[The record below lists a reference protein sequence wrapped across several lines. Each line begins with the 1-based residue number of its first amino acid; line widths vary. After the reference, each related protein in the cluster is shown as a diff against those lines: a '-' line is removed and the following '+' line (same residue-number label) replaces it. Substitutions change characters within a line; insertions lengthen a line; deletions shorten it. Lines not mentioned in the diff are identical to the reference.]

1 MELSVN
7 KIDNANAEIAAT
19 IKAEEIDANIEKIAK
34 QLSKTANVQGF
45 RKGKVPVAIIKK
57 MYGEKLVQDAE
68 GEALRKV
75 LSEGLKELG
84 IDNADIIGE
93 PSITKFDKKE
103 NGDIEVTV
111 KIAIK
116 PNIELGDYKSLVDE
130 FEKPTVSDEEVEEK
144 LKEIAEENAELVE
157 LPKNRLAKEGHVVN
171 IDFEGFLDGEP
182 FEGGKAEGF
191 DLKLGSGQFIP
202 GFEEQILGM
211 KKGEEK
217 TIKVTFPEDYGSE
230 KLAGKET
237 EFKIKLNAIKDKGK
251 AEINDELAKKLLPG
265 QEDATVEKLKEQLKT
280 QMENE
285 ALAKLYNEGKKS
297 ELLEKLVEKIDF
309 DLPEFV
315 VEQEIDLAVN
325 NAARDLKEEEIKEL
339 QENPEKLKEFREQF
353 REEAKKSVKAT
364 FIIDAL
370 AKAEGI
376 QVGEQE
382 VMQTIYME
390 ALQSGQD
397 PQKVYEQYQKSG
409 YLPAI
414 QMAMVEDKVLTS
426 LLNDKLKEKEA

>member
-1 MELSVN
+1 MEVSVN
-7 KIDNANAEIAAT
+7 KIDSANAEISAL
-19 IKAEEIDANIEKIAK
+19 IKADEIDAKIEKIAK
-34 QLSKTANVQGF
+34 QLAKTANVQGF

-68 GEALRKV
+68 SEALR
-75 LSEGLKELG
+75 EAMETGLKELG
-84 IDNADIIGE
+84 VESSQLIGE
-93 PSITKFDKKE
+93 PAVTKFDKKE
-103 NGDIEVTV
+103 NGDIEVTI
-111 KIAIK
+111 KIAMR
-116 PNIELGDYKSLVDE
+116 PEIELGDYKNVIEE
-130 FEKPTVSDEEVEEK
+130 FEKPTVTDEELEEK
-144 LKEIAEENAELVE
+144 LKEIAEENAELKE
-157 LPKNRLAKEGHVVN
+157 LPKNRVAKEGHVVN

-202 GFEEQILGM
+202 GFEEQLLGM
-211 KKGEEK
+211 KKDEEK

-237 EFKIKLNAIKDKGK
+237 EFKVKVNAIKDKGEAK
-251 AEINDELAKKLLPG
+251 IDDELAKKLLPG
-265 QEDATVEKLKEQLKT
+265 QEDATLETLKEQLKT

-285 ALAKLYNEGKKS
+285 KLAKLYNEEKKA
-297 ELLEKLVEKIDF
+297 ELLEKLVESIDF

-325 NAARDLKEEEIKEL
+325 NAARDLTEEEIKEL

-364 FIIDAL
+364 FLIDAL

-376 QVGEQE
+376 NVGEQE

-397 PQKVYEQYQKSG
+397 PQKVYEHYQQAG

-414 QMAMVEDKVLTS
+414 QMAMVEDKVLS
-426 LLNDKLKEKEA
+426 NILNSKIKEA

>member
-7 KIDNANAEIAAT
+7 KIDSANAEISALITAD
-19 IKAEEIDANIEKIAK
+19 EVDAKIEKIAK
-34 QLSKTANVQGF
+34 QLAKTANVQGF

-68 GEALRKV
+68 SEALREV
-75 LSEGLKELG
+75 MNEGLKELG
-84 IDNADIIGE
+84 VENSQLIGE
-93 PSITKFDKKE
+93 PAITKFDKKE
-103 NGDIEVTV
+103 NGDIEVTI
-111 KIAIK
+111 KIAIR
-116 PNIELGDYKSLVDE
+116 PEIELGDYKNVIED
-130 FEKPTVSDEEVEEK
+130 FEKPSVSDEELDEK
-144 LKEIAEENAELVE
+144 LKEIAEENAELKE
-157 LPKNRLAKEGHVVN
+157 LPKNRVAKEGHVVN

-202 GFEEQILGM
+202 GFEEQLVGM
-211 KKGEEK
+211 KKDEEK

-237 EFKIKLNAIKDKGK
+237 EFKVKVNAIKDKGEAK
-251 AEINDELAKKLLPG
+251 IDDELAKKLLPG
-265 QEDATVEKLKEQLKT
+265 QEDATLETLKEQLKT

-285 ALAKLYNEGKKS
+285 KLVKLYNEGKKA
-297 ELLEKLVEKIDF
+297 ELLEKLVETIDF

-325 NAARDLKEEEIKEL
+325 NAARDMKEEEIKEL

-353 REEAKKSVKAT
+353 REEAQKSVKAT

-376 QVGEQE
+376 NVGEQE

-390 ALQSGQD
+390 ALQTGQD
-397 PQKVYEQYQKSG
+397 PQKVYEHYQQSG

-414 QMAMVEDKVLTS
+414 QMAMMEDKVLS
-426 LLNDKLKEKEA
+426 SILNSKIKEV

>member
-1 MELSVN
+1 MNVTVN
-7 KIDNANAEIAAT
+7 KIDNANAEISAT
-19 IKAEEIDANIEKIAK
+19 IEASEIAQNVEKIAK

-57 MYGEKLVQDAE
+57 MYGEKLEQDAE
-68 GEALRKV
+68 GEVIRAV
-75 LSEGLKELG
+75 MSEGLKELG
-84 IDNADIIGE
+84 VSNADLVGE
-93 PSITKFDKKE
+93 PNFTKFDKKD
-103 NGDIEVTV
+103 NGDIELT
-111 KIAIK
+111 IK
-116 PNIELGDYKSLVDE
+116 VAMRPNIDLGDYENLIEE
-130 FEKPTVSDEEVEEK
+130 FEKPTVSDEEVEAK
-144 LKEIAEENAELVE
+144 LQEIAEQNAELVE
-157 LPKNRLAKEGHVVN
+157 LPKNRIAKEGHTVN

-202 GFEEQILGM
+202 GFEDQILGM
-211 KKGEEK
+211 KKEEEK
-217 TIKVTFPEDYGSE
+217 TIKVTFPENYGSE
-230 KLAGKET
+230 KLAGKEV
-237 EFKIKLNAIKDKGK
+237 EFKVKVNAIKDKGEAK
-251 AEINDELAKKLLPG
+251 IDDELAKKLLPG
-265 QEDATVEKLKEQLKT
+265 QEDASVEKLKEVLKD
-280 QMENE
+280 QMEKE
-285 ALAKLYNEGKKS
+285 ALAKLYNETKKQ
-297 ELLEKLVEKIDF
+297 ELLEKLVESVEF

-353 REEAKKSVKAT
+353 REEAQKSVKAT

-370 AKAEGI
+370 AKKEGAE
-376 QVGEQE
+376 VSEQE

-397 PQKVYEQYQKSG
+397 PQQVYEQYQKSG

-414 QMAMVEDKVLTS
+414 QMAMVEDKVLTKI
-426 LLNDKLKEKEA
+426 LNSKLKEA

>member
-7 KIDNANAEIAAT
+7 KIDNANAEISAT
-19 IKAEEIDANIEKIAK
+19 IKADEIDANIDKIAK

-57 MYGEKLVQDAE
+57 MYGEKLVQDAQS
-68 GEALRKV
+68 EALRKV
-75 LSEGLKELG
+75 LDEGLKELG
-84 IDNADIIGE
+84 IESSAMIGE
-93 PSITKFDKKE
+93 PNITKFDEKE
-103 NGDIEVTV
+103 SGDIEVTV
-111 KIAIK
+111 KIALK
-116 PNIELGDYKSLVDE
+116 PEIELGNYKELVEE
-130 FEKPTVSDEEVEEK
+130 FEKPTVSDEEVEKK
-144 LKEIAEENAELVE
+144 LQEIAQENAELVE
-157 LPKNRLAKEGHVVN
+157 LPKNRIAKEGHVVN
-171 IDFEGFLDGEP
+171 IDFEGFLDGEA

-202 GFEEQILGM
+202 GFEEQLLGM

-217 TIKVTFPEDYGSE
+217 TIKVTFPEDYGSQ

-251 AEINDELAKKLLPG
+251 AEIDDELAKKLLPG
-265 QEDATVEKLKEQLKT
+265 QEDASVEKLKEQLKT

-285 ALAKLYNEGKKS
+285 ALAKLYNEGKKA
-297 ELLEKLVEKIDF
+297 ELLEKLVENISF

-339 QENPEKLKEFREQF
+339 RENSQKLKEFREQF
-353 REEAKKSVKAT
+353 REEAQKSVKAT

-370 AKAEGI
+370 AKEEGI
-376 QVGEQE
+376 EVGEQE
-382 VMQTIYME
+382 IMQTIYME

-414 QMAMVEDKVLTS
+414 QMAMMEDKVLTK
-426 LLNDKLKEKEA
+426 LLNDKIKEA

>member
-7 KIDNANAEIAAT
+7 KIDNANAEISAT
-19 IKAEEIDANIEKIAK
+19 IKADEIDANIDKIAK

-57 MYGEKLVQDAE
+57 MYGEKLVQDAQS
-68 GEALRKV
+68 EALRKV
-75 LSEGLKELG
+75 LDEGLKELG
-84 IDNADIIGE
+84 IESSAMIGE
-93 PSITKFDKKE
+93 PNITKFDGKE
-103 NGDIEVTV
+103 SGDIEVTV
-111 KIAIK
+111 KIALK
-116 PNIELGDYKSLVDE
+116 PEIELGNYKELVEE
-130 FEKPTVSDEEVEEK
+130 FEKPTVSDEEVEKK
-144 LKEIAEENAELVE
+144 LQEIAQENAELVE
-157 LPKNRLAKEGHVVN
+157 LPKNRIAKEGHVVN
-171 IDFEGFLDGEP
+171 IDFEGFLDGEA

-202 GFEEQILGM
+202 GFEEQLLGM

-217 TIKVTFPEDYGSE
+217 TIKVTFPEDYGSQ

-251 AEINDELAKKLLPG
+251 AEIDDELAKKLLPG
-265 QEDATVEKLKEQLKT
+265 QEDASVEKLKEQLKT

-285 ALAKLYNEGKKS
+285 ALAKLYNEGKKA
-297 ELLEKLVEKIDF
+297 ELLEKLVENISF

-339 QENPEKLKEFREQF
+339 RENSQKLKEFREQF
-353 REEAKKSVKAT
+353 REEAQKSVKAT

-370 AKAEGI
+370 AKEEGI
-376 QVGEQE
+376 EVGEQE
-382 VMQTIYME
+382 IMQTICME

-414 QMAMVEDKVLTS
+414 QMAMMEDKVLTK
-426 LLNDKLKEKEA
+426 LLNDKIKEA

>member
-7 KIDNANAEIAAT
+7 KIDSANAEISALITAD
-19 IKAEEIDANIEKIAK
+19 EVDAKIEKIAK
-34 QLSKTANVQGF
+34 QLAKTANVQGF

-68 GEALRKV
+68 SEALREV
-75 LSEGLKELG
+75 MNEGLKELG
-84 IDNADIIGE
+84 VENSQLIGE
-93 PSITKFDKKE
+93 PAITKFDKKE
-103 NGDIEVTV
+103 NGDIEVTI
-111 KIAIK
+111 KIAIR
-116 PNIELGDYKSLVDE
+116 PEIELGDYKNVIED
-130 FEKPTVSDEEVEEK
+130 FEKPSVSDEELDEK
-144 LKEIAEENAELVE
+144 LKEIAEENAELKE
-157 LPKNRLAKEGHVVN
+157 LPKNRVAKEGHVVN

-202 GFEEQILGM
+202 GFEEQLVGM
-211 KKGEEK
+211 KKDEEK
-217 TIKVTFPEDYGSE
+217 TIQVTFPEDYGSE

-237 EFKIKLNAIKDKGK
+237 EFKVKVNAIKDKGEAK
-251 AEINDELAKKLLPG
+251 IDDELAKKLLPG
-265 QEDATVEKLKEQLKT
+265 QEDATLETLKEQLKT

-285 ALAKLYNEGKKS
+285 KLVKLYNEGKKA
-297 ELLEKLVEKIDF
+297 ELLEKLVETIDF

-325 NAARDLKEEEIKEL
+325 NAARDMKEEEIKEL

-353 REEAKKSVKAT
+353 REEAQKSVKAT

-376 QVGEQE
+376 NVGEQE

-390 ALQSGQD
+390 ALQTGQD
-397 PQKVYEQYQKSG
+397 PQKVYEHYQQSG

-414 QMAMVEDKVLTS
+414 QMAMMEDKVLS
-426 LLNDKLKEKEA
+426 SILNSKIKEV

>member
-1 MELSVN
+1 MEISVN
-7 KIDNANAEIAAT
+7 KIDNANATITAT
-19 IKAEEIDANIEKIAK
+19 ITADEIQANSDKIAK

-57 MYGEKLVQDAE
+57 MYGEKIEQDAE
-68 GEALRKV
+68 SEALRSV
-75 LSEGLKELG
+75 FNEGLKELG
-84 IDNADIIGE
+84 VTNEQLMGE
-93 PSITKFDKKE
+93 PAITKFDKKD
-103 NGDIEVTV
+103 NGDIDVEV

-116 PNIELGDYKSLVDE
+116 PEIDLGDYKNLVEE

-144 LKEIAEENAELVE
+144 LKEIAEQNAELVE
-157 LPKNRLAKEGHVVN
+157 LPKNRIAKEGHTVN

-191 DLKLGSGQFIP
+191 DLQLGSGQFIP

-211 KKGEEK
+211 KKDEEK
-217 TIKVTFPEDYGSE
+217 TITVTFPEDYGSE

-237 EFKIKLNAIKDKGK
+237 EFKIKLNAIKEKGEAK
-251 AEINDELAKKLLPG
+251 LDDELAKKLLPG
-265 QEDATVEKLKEQLKT
+265 QEDASLEKLKEQLKI
-280 QMENE
+280 QLENE
-285 ALAKLYNEGKKS
+285 ALMKLYNEGKKS
-297 ELLEKLVEKIDF
+297 ELLEKLVENIEF

-315 VEQEIDLAVN
+315 VEQEVDLAVN
-325 NAARDLKEEEIKEL
+325 NAARDMKEEEIKEL
-339 QENPEKLKEFREQF
+339 RENPEKLEEFRKQF
-353 REEAKKSVKAT
+353 RDDAKKSVKAT

-376 QVGEQE
+376 EVGEQE
-382 VMQTIYME
+382 VLQTIYME
-390 ALQSGQD
+390 ALQAGQD

-409 YLPAI
+409 YIPAI

-426 LLNDKLKEKEA
+426 LLNEKMKEA

>member
-7 KIDNANAEIAAT
+7 KIDNANAEVSAT
-19 IKAEEIDANIEKIAK
+19 IEAKEVEANVEKIAK

-57 MYGEKLVQDAE
+57 MYGDKLVQDAE

-75 LSEGLKELG
+75 LDEALKELG
-84 IDNADIIGE
+84 VDNSELVGE
-93 PSITKFDKKE
+93 PQFTKFDKKE
-103 NGDIEVTV
+103 NGDIEVVIKLAIRPTV
-111 KIAIK
+111 
-116 PNIELGDYKSLVDE
+116 ELGDYKSLVEE
-130 FEKPTVSDEEVEEK
+130 FEKPTVSDEEVEAK
-144 LKEIAEENAELVE
+144 LKEIAEENADLVE
-157 LPKNRLAKEGHVVN
+157 VEEDREAKEGDTVN
-171 IDFEGFLDGEP
+171 IDFEGFLDGEA
-182 FEGGKAEGF
+182 FEGGKAQGF
-191 DLKLGSGQFIP
+191 DLKLGSNQFIP
-202 GFEEQILGM
+202 GFEEQLVGM

-217 TIKVTFPEDYGSE
+217 TIKVTFPENYGSE

-237 EFKIKLNAIKDKGK
+237 EFKIKLNAIKEKGEVK
-251 AEINDELAKKLLPG
+251 LDDELAKKLLPG
-265 QEDATVEKLKEQLKT
+265 QEDATLEKLKEQLKT

-285 ALAKLYNEGKKS
+285 ALAKLYNEGKKA
-297 ELLEKLVEKIDF
+297 ELLEKLVENINF

-325 NAARDLKEEEIKEL
+325 NAARELKEEEIKEL
-339 QENPEKLKEFREQF
+339 RENEDKLKEFRDKF
-353 REEAKKSVKAT
+353 RDEAKKSVKAT

-370 AKAEGI
+370 AKVEGAE
-376 QVGEQE
+376 VSEQE

-390 ALQSGQD
+390 SFQTGQD

-414 QMAMVEDKVLTS
+414 QMAMVEDKVLTK
-426 LLNDKLKEKEA
+426 LLDEKIKEA

>member
-7 KIDNANAEIAAT
+7 KIDSANAEISALITAD
-19 IKAEEIDANIEKIAK
+19 EIDAKIEKIAK

-68 GEALRKV
+68 SEALR
-75 LSEGLKELG
+75 EAMNQGLKEL
-84 IDNADIIGE
+84 DVENSQLIGE
-93 PSITKFDKKE
+93 PAITKFEKKE
-103 NGDIEVTV
+103 NGDIETTIKV
-111 KIAIK
+111 AIR
-116 PNIELGDYKSLVDE
+116 PEIELGDYKNVIED
-130 FEKPTVSDEEVEEK
+130 FEKPSVGDEELEEK
-144 LKEIAEENAELVE
+144 LKEIAEENAELKE

-202 GFEEQILGM
+202 GFEEQLVGM
-211 KKGEEK
+211 KKEEEK

-237 EFKIKLNAIKDKGK
+237 EFKVKVNAIKDKGEAK
-251 AEINDELAKKLLPG
+251 IDDELAKKLLPG
-265 QEDATVEKLKEQLKT
+265 QEDATLATLKEQLKT

-285 ALAKLYNEGKKS
+285 KLAKLYNEGKKA
-297 ELLEKLVEKIDF
+297 ELLEKLVETIDF

-339 QENPEKLKEFREQF
+339 QENADKLKEFREQF
-353 REEAKKSVKAT
+353 REEAQKSVKAT

-376 QVGEQE
+376 NVGEQE

-390 ALQSGQD
+390 ALQTGQD
-397 PQKVYEQYQKSG
+397 PQKVYEHYQQSG

-414 QMAMVEDKVLTS
+414 QMAMVEDKVLS
-426 LLNDKLKEKEA
+426 SILNSKMKEA

>member
-7 KIDNANAEIAAT
+7 KIDNANAEITAT
-19 IKAEEIDANIEKIAK
+19 IKAEEIEANLNKIAK
-34 QLSKTANVQGF
+34 QLSRTANVQGF

-57 MYGEKLVQDAE
+57 MYGEKLTQDAE
-68 GEALRKV
+68 SEALREV
-75 LSEGLKELG
+75 FNEGLKELG
-84 IDNADIIGE
+84 VENSDLVGE
-93 PSITKFDKKE
+93 PNITKFDKND

-111 KIAIK
+111 KVAMK
-116 PNIELGDYKSLVDE
+116 PQVELGDYKALVEE
-130 FEKPTVSDEEVEEK
+130 FEKPTVNDEEVEEK
-144 LKEIAEENAELVE
+144 LKELAEQNAELVE
-157 LPKNRLAKEGHVVN
+157 LPKNRIAKEGHTVN

-191 DLKLGSGQFIP
+191 DLVLGSGQFIP
-202 GFEEQILGM
+202 GFEEQLLGM
-211 KKGEEK
+211 KKEEEK

-237 EFKIKLNAIKDKGK
+237 EFKVKVNAIKEKGEAK
-251 AEINDELAKKLLPG
+251 LDDELAKKMLPG
-265 QEDATVEKLKEQLKT
+265 QEDASLDKLKEQLKT

-285 ALAKLYNEGKKS
+285 ALAKLYNEGKKA
-297 ELLEKLVEKIDF
+297 ELLEKLVETIEF

-315 VEQEIDLAVN
+315 VEQEIDLSVN
-325 NAARDLKEEEIKEL
+325 NAAREMKEEEIKEL
-339 QENPEKLKEFREQF
+339 QENPEKLKDFREQF
-353 REEAKKSVKAT
+353 REDARKSVKAT
-364 FIIDAL
+364 FIVDAL

-376 QVGEQE
+376 EVGEQE

-390 ALQSGQD
+390 ALQTGQD

-414 QMAMVEDKVLTS
+414 QMAMVEDKVLTNI
-426 LLNDKLKEKEA
+426 LNSKLKEA

>member
-1 MELSVN
+1 MEISVN
-7 KIDNANAEIAAT
+7 KIDNANAEIVAT
-19 IKAEEIDANIEKIAK
+19 ITADEINKNVEKIAK

-57 MYGEKLVQDAE
+57 MYGEKLTQDAE
-68 GEALRKV
+68 GEALREV
-75 LSEGLKELG
+75 LSGGLKELG
-84 IDNADIIGE
+84 IENNELIGE
-93 PSITKFDKKE
+93 PSVTKFDKKE

-111 KIAIK
+111 KLAIK
-116 PNIELGDYKSLVDE
+116 PKIDLGDYKNLIEE
-130 FEKPTVSDEEVEEK
+130 FEKPAVSDEEVGEK
-144 LKEIAEENAELVE
+144 LKELAEQNAELKE
-157 LPKNRLAKEGHVVN
+157 LPKNRLAKEGHTVN
-171 IDFEGFLDGEP
+171 IDFEGFLDDEP
-182 FEGGKAEGF
+182 FEGGKAEGY
-191 DLKLGSGQFIP
+191 DLKLGSNQFIP
-202 GFEEQILGM
+202 GFEEQIVGM
-211 KKGEEK
+211 KKDEEK
-217 TIKVTFPEDYGSE
+217 TIKVTFPEEYGSE

-237 EFKIKLNAIKDKGK
+237 EFKIKVNAIKDKGEAK
-251 AEINDELAKKLLPG
+251 IDDELAKRLLPG
-265 QEDATVEKLKEQLKT
+265 QEDASLEKLKEQLKA

-297 ELLEKLVEKIDF
+297 ELLEKLVESIDF

-325 NAARDLKEEEIKEL
+325 NAARDMKEEEIKEL

-353 REEAKKSVKAT
+353 REDAKKSVKAT

-370 AKAEGI
+370 AKELGI

-397 PQKVYEQYQKSG
+397 PQKVYEHYQQSG

-414 QMAMVEDKVLTS
+414 QMAMAEDKVLTTILDS
-426 LLNDKLKEKEA
+426 KLKKEA